1 MVDFTM
7 ILEDDLAKELC
18 NFKNNKPCDN
28 EIVKRIL
35 HYYKPPILLSGKYME
50 LYYQNYDAE
59 ILSQLFGKGDYSPN
73 SSLEEL
79 SNKTLYKVILSQ
91 NKNNFPYVN
100 IFNDRMENNLTA
112 TFNKNEERTKAKEHF
127 KALFCNAK
135 TIFIYDNHLCDNQGS
150 FKKFAEE
157 CFPKQKLSIFYPPS
171 SCIPKKIRTN
181 FISAIKILC
190 AELKKICEDWNIK
203 ENLDGEIN
211 NSYNELHD
219 RYIIVDRKIQ
229 IILTSGIDYLIDTS
243 KDFTYIIR
251 KLGG

>member
-1 MVDFTM
+1 
-7 ILEDDLAKELC
+7 
-18 NFKNNKPCDN
+18 
-28 EIVKRIL
+28 L
-35 HYYKPPILLSGKYME
+35 HS
-50 LYYQNYDAE
+50 
-59 ILSQLFGKGDYSPN
+59 
-73 SSLEEL
+73 
-79 SNKTLYKVILSQ
+79 
-91 NKNNFPYVN
+91 
-100 IFNDRMENNLTA
+100 
-112 TFNKNEERTKAKEHF
+112 
-127 KALFCNAK
+127 
-135 TIFIYDNHLCDNQGS
+135 
-150 FKKFAEE
+150 
-157 CFPKQKLSIFYPPS
+157 
-171 SCIPKKIRTN
+171 KKIRTN

>member
-171 SCIPKKIRTN
+171 SCIPKK
-181 FISAIKILC
+181 SAPT
-190 AELKKICEDWNIK
+190 
-203 ENLDGEIN
+203 
-211 NSYNELHD
+211 SYL
-219 RYIIVDRKIQ
+219 
-229 IILTSGIDYLIDTS
+229 L
-243 KDFTYIIR
+243 
-251 KLGG
+251 